1 MRNDTAALPPE
12 PPNPAPKL
20 ALVLGPEM
28 TIAHAGGC
36 HAALAEALL
45 SAPAALAL
53 DLGGVTDF
61 DSSGVQL
68 LLATQRSLA
77 ERGDA
82 LHLVAASPAV
92 VDALT
97 IFGLR
102 DLLGAPHLAS
112 VASVASVAAVATV
125 RA

>member
-1 MRNDTAALPPE
+1 MRSDDQHASGSVGPDLATPPQ
-12 PPNPAPKL
+12 PVRL

-28 TIAHAGGC
+28 TIAHAGSC
-36 HAALAEALL
+36 HAALADALQA
-45 SAPAALAL
+45 APAALAL

-68 LLATQRSLA
+68 LLAAQRSLG

-82 LHLVAASPAV
+82 LHIVAASPAV

-102 DLLGAPHLAS
+102 DLLGAPQP
-112 VASVASVAAVATV
+112 AAVA
-125 RA
+125 A

>member
-1 MRNDTAALPPE
+1 MRTDPGSHSDSVSLDAAAAPQ
-12 PPNPAPKL
+12 PARL

-28 TIAHAGGC
+28 TIAHAGSC
-36 HAALAEALL
+36 QAALAEALQA
-45 SAPAALAL
+45 APAALAL

-68 LLATQRSLA
+68 LLATQRSLS

-82 LHLVAASPAV
+82 MDIVAASPAV
-92 VDALT
+92 VDALA

-102 DLLGAPHLAS
+102 DLLGAPQF
-112 VASVASVAAVATV
+112 AAVA
-125 RA
+125 A

>member
-1 MRNDTAALPPE
+1 MRTETAAPQQQPPH
-12 PPNPAPKL
+12 L

-28 TIAHAGGC
+28 TIAHAGAC
-36 HAALAEALL
+36 HAAVAEALL

-82 LHLVAASPAV
+82 LHIVAASPAV
-92 VDALT
+92 VDALA

-102 DLLGAPHLAS
+102 DLLGAPHLA
-112 VASVASVAAVATV
+112 AVAPV
-125 RA
+125 PA